1 LIDIIHNLRD
11 EDDEDLQI
19 QCDVFEDEKHED
31 DEELAE
37 HTPEGIDITDH
48 QKLFTAVF
56 QKVCN
61 TIYTT
66 NATIEQIRTGKSE
79 RGERTQGE
87 CAIRENGP
95 IP

>member
-1 LIDIIHNLRD
+1 MNLTDIIHNLRD

-37 HTPEGIDITDH
+37 HTPEGVDITDH
-48 QKLFTAVF
+48 QKVFTAIF

-61 TIYTT
+61 TIMYTRNT
-66 NATIEQIRTGKSE
+66 SHRTKS
-79 RGERTQGE
+79 
-87 CAIRENGP
+87 I
-95 IP
+95 IIFFFFY